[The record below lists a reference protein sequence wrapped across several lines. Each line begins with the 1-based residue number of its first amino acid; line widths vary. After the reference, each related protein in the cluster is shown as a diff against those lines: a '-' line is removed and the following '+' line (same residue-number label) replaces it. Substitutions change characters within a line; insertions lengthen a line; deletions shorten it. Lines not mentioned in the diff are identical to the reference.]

1 MPEAGMTAADD
12 TPQRLAQETNLLAIM
27 SMVCGMVAL
36 VLGPLA
42 ILAIVFGHIAR
53 ARVRRT
59 GEGGHGMAATGLILG
74 YTVLVVGAALF
85 VAFLA

>member
-1 MPEAGMTAADD
+1 MTAADN
-12 TPQRLAQETNLLAIM
+12 TPQLRAQETNLLAII

-53 ARVRRT
+53 GQVRRT
-59 GEGGHGMAATGLILG
+59 GEGGHGMATTGLILG
-74 YTVLVVGAALF
+74 YMVLAVGAALF
-85 VAFLA
+85 VAVLASSPG